1 MEIRKQNQGEIK
13 MFPDFKNL
21 INLIISQGEGINGD
35 PKIEAKFLESKQ
47 KKKGETN
54 SFSKVSNME

>member
-1 MEIRKQNQGEIK
+1 

-47 KKKGETN
+47 KKKVKQTPLAKLAIWN
-54 SFSKVSNME
+54 NTKI